1 MINLRTACL
10 GLLGFGSL
18 APVLHA
24 QVVNGTATYRERIAL
39 PPNAVFEATLE
50 DVSRAD
56 APATIIGRARLDK
69 PGQPPFKFSIRYD
82 TAQIVTA
89 RSYSV
94 RARVT
99 VDGNLMFA
107 SDQAY
112 PVLTRGR
119 GSQVAILMQRTSG
132 QASETR
138 AERNGMFRY
147 MADAA
152 TFMDCQTRERWPVAM
167 EASYK
172 ALEAAYLQTRREPGE
187 ELMVSV
193 EGQVMSRPSADGGR
207 PVSTLVVT
215 RYVGVWPGETCG
227 AANATS
233 PLQETYWKLTRLQDK
248 PVIVAQNQREPNLV
262 FRKENR
268 VTGSG
273 GCNELTGI
281 YTLKANEIAFSGVA
295 STLRACLAGME
306 TEGAFLKMLGNV
318 RSWKIL
324 GEHLELNDQ
333 SGKMI
338 ARFEAR
344 ALK

>member
-1 MINLRTACL
+1 
-10 GLLGFGSL
+10 
-18 APVLHA
+18 
-24 QVVNGTATYRERIAL
+24 
-39 PPNAVFEATLE
+39 
-50 DVSRAD
+50 VSRAD
-56 APATIIGRARLDK
+56 APATIVARTRLDR
-69 PGQPPFKFSIRYD
+69 PGQPPFKFSIQYD
-82 TAQIVTA
+82 TAQIVAT

-119 GSQVAILMQRTSG
+119 GGQVEILMRRTSG

-187 ELMVSV
+187 ELMASV
-193 EGQVMSRPSADGGR
+193 EGQVMSRPNADGGR

-233 PLQETYWKLTRLQDK
+233 PLQETYWKLTRMEGK
-248 PVIVAQNQREPNLV
+248 PVIVAQINASPILSFV
-262 FRKENR
+262 RK
-268 VTGSG
+268 TGSR
-273 GCNELTGI
+273 
-281 YTLKANEIAFSGVA
+281 V
-295 STLRACLAGME
+295 RAAAM
-306 TEGAFLKMLGNV
+306 N
-318 RSWKIL
+318 
-324 GEHLELNDQ
+324 
-333 SGKMI
+333 
-338 ARFEAR
+338 
-344 ALK
+344 